1 MNMLPSRHQKL
12 DIDVILSNLIA
23 LKSLQLVNC
32 TLEKKKQAEKPHGLA
47 ELDFRNWTVNL
58 SAMDYFSN
66 ACPAIK
72 HLQLNTT

>member
-32 TLEKKKQAEKPHGLA
+32 TLEKKSKRRNHMDSPSWTLETGL
-47 ELDFRNWTVNL
+47 
-58 SAMDYFSN
+58 
-66 ACPAIK
+66 
-72 HLQLNTT
+72 